1 MNITDTKTLEPGQ
14 KGISHGITPAER
26 LKSVLLAQEF
36 IIFLIVVALLS
47 IGTMINA
54 NLMGED
60 NVKIM
65 TRDIAILGIAA
76 VGVGFVIITGG
87 IDLSVGSMVGFGGVM
102 VAYFIK
108 HYGWRIETS
117 VLATLGL
124 GVLVGLAHGL
134 FVTKLKMHGFLITL
148 VTMGLARGFI
158 LVITESFPIT
168 GLNQDFKYIGQG
180 YVSDLIP
187 VPVVICVAIAAFAYY
202 LLRFTYIGRQI
213 YAAGGNA
220 EAARYS
226 GVNVDRRVILAYIIS
241 AVCAVVVGMIQAAR
255 MGLGHP
261 GTGEGYEL
269 LAIAACVL
277 GGYSLMG
284 GEGTVPGVIIGAI
297 LIGALQNAMVILQV
311 DPYYHKIVIYGVLL
325 AAITFD
331 YARRL
336 GYIQR
341 GFGTIVKFAARFRT

>member
-1 MNITDTKTLEPGQ
+1 MLDPRQTVAQRGLTAWEWITNLLRSPVFIMFLVAIGLLVYGQ
-14 KGISHGITPAER
+14 SQNP
-26 LKSVLLAQEF
+26 
-36 IIFLIVVALLS
+36 
-47 IGTMINA
+47 
-54 NLMGED
+54 NLMAED
-60 NVKIM
+60 NMKIM
-65 TRDIAILGIAA
+65 TRDTAILGIAA
-76 VGVGFVIITGG
+76 IGVGFTIITGG

-102 VAYFIK
+102 VAYLMQE
-108 HYGWRIETS
+108 YGWSIWVS
-117 VLATLGL
+117 VIATLGM
-124 GVLVGLAHGL
+124 GAFIGLIHGL

-168 GLNQDFKYIGQG
+168 GLTEEFKSIGQG
-180 YVSDLIP
+180 YVYNLIP
-187 VPVVICVAIAAFAYY
+187 IPVIICLVIAVLALY

-226 GVNVDRRVILAYIIS
+226 GVNVDRRIILAYIVS
-241 AVCAVVVGMIQAAR
+241 AVCAVVVGIIQAAR

-284 GEGTVPGVIIGAI
+284 GEGTIPGVIVGAM
-297 LIGALQNAMVILQV
+297 LIGILQNEMVILKV
-311 DPYYHKIVIYGVLL
+311 DPYYHKIIIYTVLL
-325 AAITFD
+325 IAITID
-331 YARRL
+331 YVRRRWRTL
-336 GYIQR
+336 MIASVIDSLRQR
-341 GFGTIVKFAARFRT
+341 RE

>member
-1 MNITDTKTLEPGQ
+1 MKITDATTFDPRQTATQRGLTAWKSVIQL
-14 KGISHGITPAER
+14 
-26 LKSVLLAQEF
+26 LKSPEF
-36 IIFLIVVALLS
+36 IMFLVVIGLLVAGWFQNPNVMS
-47 IGTMINA
+47 EA
-54 NLMGED
+54 NL
-60 NVKIM
+60 KIM

-76 VGVGFVIITGG
+76 IGVGFAIITGG

-102 VAYFIK
+102 VAYFMK
-108 HYGWRIETS
+108 EYGWSIWVSIVVTM
-117 VLATLGL
+117 ALGS
-124 GVLVGLAHGL
+124 LVGLMHGL

-158 LVITESFPIT
+158 LVITASFPIT
-168 GLNQDFKYIGQG
+168 GLTPEFTYIGQG

-187 VPVVICVAIAAFAYY
+187 VPVIICLVVAALAFY
-202 LLRFTYIGRQI
+202 LLRYTYIGRQI

-241 AVCAVVVGMIQAAR
+241 AVCAVMVGMIQAAR

-284 GEGTVPGVIIGAI
+284 GEGTVPGVIVGAM
-297 LIGALQNAMVILQV
+297 LIGVLQNLMVILKI
-311 DPYYHKIVIYGVLL
+311 DPYYHKIIIYSVLL
-325 AAITFD
+325 IAITID
-331 YARRL
+331 YMRR
-336 GYIQR
+336 R
-341 GFGTIVKFAARFRT
+341 RRRV

>member
-1 MNITDTKTLEPGQ
+1 MNVTDTTTLEPQQTAAQRGM
-14 KGISHGITPAER
+14 TVWEW
-26 LKSVLLAQEF
+26 LKNLFKVTEFVIFLFVVLL
-36 IIFLIVVALLS
+36 LVGGWLKNPNLLEE
-47 IGTMINA
+47 G
-54 NLMGED
+54 NL
-60 NVKIM
+60 KIM

-76 VGVGFVIITGG
+76 IGVGFTIITAG

-102 VAYFIK
+102 AAYFMKEYEWPI
-108 HYGWRIETS
+108 GMSIA
-117 VLATLGL
+117 ATLAL
-124 GVLVGLAHGL
+124 GVFVGLIHGL

-168 GLNQDFKYIGQG
+168 GLSTDFKYVGQG
-180 YVSDLIP
+180 YIFDRIP
-187 VPVVICVAIAAFAYY
+187 VPVVICVVIGVLALY
-202 LLRFTYIGRQI
+202 LLRFSYIGRQI

-226 GVNVDRRVILAYIIS
+226 GVNVDRRIILAYIIS
-241 AVCAVVVGMIQAAR
+241 AVCAVIVGMIQAAR

-284 GEGTVPGVIIGAI
+284 GEGTVPGVIVGAM
-297 LIGALQNAMVILQV
+297 LIGVLQNEMVILKIG
-311 DPYYHKIVIYGVLL
+311 PYYHKIIIYTVLL
-325 AAITFD
+325 AGITVD
-331 YARRL
+331 YTRR
-336 GYIQR
+336 R
-341 GFGTIVKFAARFRT
+341 RRV

>member
-1 MNITDTKTLEPGQ
+1 MNTPETTMLDSRQTAAQRGLTAWEWITNLLRSPVFIMFLVAIGLLVYGQ
-14 KGISHGITPAER
+14 SQNP
-26 LKSVLLAQEF
+26 
-36 IIFLIVVALLS
+36 
-47 IGTMINA
+47 
-54 NLMGED
+54 NLMAED
-60 NVKIM
+60 NMKIM
-65 TRDIAILGIAA
+65 TRDTAILGIAA
-76 VGVGFVIITGG
+76 IGVGFTIITGG

-102 VAYFIK
+102 VAYLMQE
-108 HYGWRIETS
+108 YGWSIWVS
-117 VLATLGL
+117 VIATLGM
-124 GVLVGLAHGL
+124 GAFIGLIHGL

-168 GLNQDFKYIGQG
+168 GLTEEFKRIGQG
-180 YVSDLIP
+180 YVYNLIP
-187 VPVVICVAIAAFAYY
+187 IPVIICVVIALLALY

-226 GVNVDRRVILAYIIS
+226 GVNVDRRIILAYIVS
-241 AVCAVVVGMIQAAR
+241 AVCAVVVGIIQAAR

-284 GEGTVPGVIIGAI
+284 GEGTIPGVIVGAM
-297 LIGALQNAMVILQV
+297 LIGILQNEMVILKV
-311 DPYYHKIVIYGVLL
+311 DPYYHKIIIYTVLL
-325 AAITFD
+325 IAITID
-331 YARRL
+331 YVRRRWRTL
-336 GYIQR
+336 MIANVIDSLRQR
-341 GFGTIVKFAARFRT
+341 RE

>member
-1 MNITDTKTLEPGQ
+1 MFLVVIGLMVG
-14 KGISHGITPAER
+14 GW
-26 LKSVLLAQEF
+26 LK
-36 IIFLIVVALLS
+36 
-47 IGTMINA
+47 NP
-54 NLMGED
+54 NLMDED
-60 NVKIM
+60 NLKIM

-76 VGVGFVIITGG
+76 IGVGFTIITAG

-102 VAYFIK
+102 VAYFMKEYEWPI
-108 HYGWRIETS
+108 WMSII
-117 VLATLGL
+117 ATLGL
-124 GVLVGLAHGL
+124 GGFVGLIHGL
-134 FVTKLKMHGFLITL
+134 FVTKLRMHGFLITL

-168 GLNQDFKYIGQG
+168 GLTADFKYVGQG
-180 YVSDLIP
+180 YLNELIP
-187 VPVVICVAIAAFAYY
+187 VPVIICVVIAALAFY
-202 LLRFTYIGRQI
+202 LLRYTYIGRQI

-284 GEGTVPGVIIGAI
+284 GEGTVPGVIVGAM
-297 LIGALQNAMVILQV
+297 LIGVLQNEMVILKV
-311 DPYYHKIVIYGVLL
+311 DPYYHKIIIYSVLL
-325 AAITFD
+325 TAITID
-331 YARRL
+331 YVRR
-336 GYIQR
+336 R
-341 GFGTIVKFAARFRT
+341 RRV